1 MLSPAAN
8 ERRSRF
14 FPNGQPLARF
24 VRPREVGG
32 ANLVH
37 SGRGGGRARVPRRRD
52 LLSLTNEGSAGAV
65 GRGSGWCMADTVL
78 FQFLHTEMV
87 AQLWARNPDPRP
99 GGQKTSLSVL
109 ESVGFRVGQALG
121 ERLPQEALGFKEEL
135 DVLKFLCKDLWV
147 AVFRKQ
153 MDSPRAPQS
162 AGRTGCRSH
171 QAVPEWRSISWPA
184 PDPAYH
190 CSTHAGASCHR
201 LPTLA
206 WPPAGSGAWAAQQPW
221 GAGTEG
227 WADSGPSEAPS
238 KGPLTWV
245 TGEVPALPQCQCTG
259 PASWPLCSQGTYILQ
274 DDSFPL
280 PVPMALGLQ
289 YMEEAPK
296 FLAFTCGLL
305 CGVLSTLGFQSLVA
319 TSMTA
324 LSACTFQVVIQKP

>member
-1 MLSPAAN
+1 
-8 ERRSRF
+8 
-14 FPNGQPLARF
+14 
-24 VRPREVGG
+24 
-32 ANLVH
+32 
-37 SGRGGGRARVPRRRD
+37 
-52 LLSLTNEGSAGAV
+52 
-65 GRGSGWCMADTVL
+65 MADTVL

-99 GGQKTSLSVL
+99 GVSAGPWGEEARAATERLDGGPRMRGGLSVL

-162 AGRTGCRSH
+162 A
-171 QAVPEWRSISWPA
+171 
-184 PDPAYH
+184 
-190 CSTHAGASCHR
+190 
-201 LPTLA
+201 
-206 WPPAGSGAWAAQQPW
+206 
-221 GAGTEG
+221 
-227 WADSGPSEAPS
+227 
-238 KGPLTWV
+238 
-245 TGEVPALPQCQCTG
+245 
-259 PASWPLCSQGTYILQ
+259 ASWPLCSQGTYILQ

-324 LSACTFQVVIQKP
+324 LPACE